1 MYLWVEKVLWLHSNT
16 CIHALCDSCNNIFT
30 CYISNACCHMV
41 IRGYTL
47 FRFISRENPLLWMQC
62 HKDKQYHQGIA
73 SVNPLTWRYL
83 SCILCTPLP
92 INLITWSKRTFISL
106 LCNNLTD
113 QLWWEQLRRPPH
125 RTAGMV
131 CHNWWGWQPLEMA
144 RAVDAGL

>member
-16 CIHALCDSCNNIFT
+16 CIHALCDSCNSIFT
-30 CYISNACCHMV
+30 CYISNACCYMV
-41 IRGYTL
+41 IRSYTL

-62 HKDKQYHQGIA
+62 HKAKQYHQEIA
-73 SVNPLTWRYL
+73 SVNPLTFFLKDIFWVHHCL
-83 SCILCTPLP
+83 STLSLDPKEHLSPYYAT
-92 INLITWSKRTFISL
+92 TWT
-106 LCNNLTD
+106 N